1 MLSMRSILSCWYGR
15 CCVCVTMYNK
25 VTKSSLCAVAL
36 TGVLSG
42 VVSAGDF
49 ADPIETTKP
58 EVSLPKVSSGLDFV
72 KFSLDARFRYEFR
85 DQQGADASHAGT
97 FRFRPGLTFF
107 GDKPLS
113 FFVEGEHTFAAIRD
127 FQTGTPQS
135 ANFSPF
141 VAGNTAIADPET
153 QELNRAFVKYSSNGF
168 TAKVGRQ
175 RIILDNAAFVG
186 NVGWRQNE
194 QTFDAVSLNYVK
206 DGLNLFY
213 AYSNRVNRIFGTD
226 GDGLVSA
233 FEGDVHLLNGSI
245 KQGDNKYGGYAYFID
260 FDRGAIVSNNTYG
273 AYADLKTSYG
283 SFHLEGAYQTE
294 AAESPL
300 DYDAYYG
307 HVNFVKKAG
316 SVTYTAG
323 LEYLG
328 DDFRTPLATVHAFN
342 GFADAFILERLGLTN
357 NLDGISDF
365 YVRAATKVNGV
376 VLKGALHHFRDE
388 SFGDSYG
395 WEADLVAV
403 KALNEN
409 TKALAKFAY
418 FFGDNDGPV
427 SNDIKQFSV
436 QLDYKF

>member
-1 MLSMRSILSCWYGR
+1 MRFIFFIWYAR
-15 CCVCVTMYNK
+15 CCIAFTMYNK

-42 VVSAGDF
+42 IVSAGDF

-58 EVSLPKVSSGLDFV
+58 GVSLPKVSSGLDFV

-85 DQQGADASHAGT
+85 DQQGFDASHAGT

-127 FQTGTPQS
+127 FQTGVQS

-141 VAGNTAIADPET
+141 VPNNTGIADPET

-194 QTFDAVSLNYVK
+194 QTYDAVSLNYVK

-226 GDGLVSA
+226 GDGGVSA
-233 FEGDVHLLNGSI
+233 WEGDVHLLNGSI
-245 KQGDNKYGGYAYFID
+245 KQGDNKYGAYAYFID

-283 SFHLEGAYQTE
+283 SFHFEGAYQTE
-294 AAESPL
+294 ADESPL
-300 DYDAYYG
+300 DYDAFYAHG
-307 HVNFVKKAG
+307 IFTKKVG
-316 SVTYTAG
+316 SLTYSAG

-342 GFADAFILERLGLTN
+342 GFADAFVGERLGLAD

-365 YVRAATKVNGV
+365 YIKASTKVNGV
-376 VLKGALHHFRDE
+376 VLKGAVHHFRDE
-388 SFGDSYG
+388 SFGETYG

-403 KALNEN
+403 KPITDN
-409 TKALAKFAY
+409 TKVLAKFAY
-418 FFGDNDGPV
+418 FFGDNEGPIAD
-427 SNDIKQFSV
+427 DISQFSL

>member
-1 MLSMRSILSCWYGR
+1 
-15 CCVCVTMYNK
+15 MYNK

-49 ADPIETTKP
+49 VEPIKP
-58 EVSLPKVSSGLDFV
+58 TGPVIPKVASPDFI
-72 KFSLDARFRYEFR
+72 KFSLDARLRYEFR
-85 DQQGADASHAGT
+85 DQQGADASHAVT
-97 FRFRPGLTFF
+97 ARFRPGLTLF

-113 FFVEGEHTFAAIRD
+113 FFVEGEYTRAAVRD
-127 FQTGTPQS
+127 FRGAGADVTPFE
-135 ANFSPF
+135 AN
-141 VAGNTAIADPET
+141 NTQIADPET
-153 QELNRAFVKYSSNGF
+153 QELNRAWVKYSSNGF

-194 QTFDAVSLNYVK
+194 QTYDAVSLNYVK

-213 AYSNRVNRIFGTD
+213 AYSNRVNRIFGSTSS
-226 GDGLVSA
+226 GPLKA
-233 FEGDVHLLNGSI
+233 WEGDVHLFNGSY
-245 KQGDNKYGGYAYFID
+245 KQGDNKYGAYAYLID
-260 FDRGAIVSNNTYG
+260 FDRGALVSNNTYG
-273 AYADLKTSYG
+273 AYADLKTGYG

-294 AAESPL
+294 SDESPL
-300 DYDAYYG
+300 DYDAFYAHG
-307 HVNFVKKAG
+307 NFTKKVG

-342 GFADAFILERLGLTN
+342 GFADAFIGERLGLTD

-376 VLKGALHHFRDE
+376 VLKGAVHHFRDD
-388 SFGDSYG
+388 SFDETYG
-395 WEADLVAV
+395 WEADVVAV
-403 KALNEN
+403 KAINDS
-409 TKALAKFAY
+409 TKAIAKFAY
-418 FFGDNDGPV
+418 FFGDNEGPI
-427 SNDIKQFSV
+427 SNDIKQFSL